1 MTSFSTGNRKRK
13 RQGGKEYIT
22 RFIRQVFTLNN
33 ILEQVIKVHFVKYHF
48 CYKNMNVVQIHKTIF
63 CSNAEPKFKSAPIMV
78 AELKQ
83 TINLNDKAKDS
94 STTNR
99 T

>member
-22 RFIRQVFTLNN
+22 RFIRQVFTLEN

-63 CSNAEPKFKSAPIMV
+63 CSNAEPKFKSSPIMV

-94 STTNR
+94 QTTTR

>member
-1 MTSFSTGNRKRK
+1 
-13 RQGGKEYIT
+13 
-22 RFIRQVFTLNN
+22 
-33 ILEQVIKVHFVKYHF
+33 
-48 CYKNMNVVQIHKTIF
+48 MNVVQIHKTIF
-63 CSNAEPKFKSAPIMV
+63 CSNAEPKFKSSPIMV

-83 TINLNDKAKDS
+83 TINLNDKAYDN